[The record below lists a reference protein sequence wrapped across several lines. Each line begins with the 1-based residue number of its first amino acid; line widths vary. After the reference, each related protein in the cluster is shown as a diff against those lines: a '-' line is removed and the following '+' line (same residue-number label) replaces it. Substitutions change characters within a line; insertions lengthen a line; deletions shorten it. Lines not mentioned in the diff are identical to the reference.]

1 MRDSFKNMLAFYHD
15 TIIESGVLKGEDMA
29 KRSKGAGMDSLGG
42 RGVMQQ
48 IQQLQEQMLKAQEEL
63 KNEKVEGSAGG
74 GAVTVEV
81 SGDQRVLSVTVDPGL
96 IEDGDQELI
105 QDLFLAAVNQGLDE
119 SRKLAESKLGP
130 LAGQG
135 LPF

>member
-1 MRDSFKNMLAFYHD
+1 MS
-15 TIIESGVLKGEDMA
+15 
-29 KRSKGAGMDSLGG
+29 KRPKTSGAGSLGG
-42 RGVMQQ
+42 RGVMEQ
-48 IQQLQEQMLKAQEEL
+48 IQQLQEQMLRAQEEL
-63 KNEKVEGSAGG
+63 KNEKVQGSAGG

-81 SGDQRVLSVTVDPGL
+81 SGDQKILSVVVDPGL
-96 IEDGDQELI
+96 IEDGDRELI
-105 QDLFLAAVNQGLDE
+105 QDLILAAINQGLDE

>member
-1 MRDSFKNMLAFYHD
+1 MS
-15 TIIESGVLKGEDMA
+15 
-29 KRSKGAGMDSLGG
+29 KRSNAGAGNLGG

-63 KNEKVEGSAGG
+63 KKEVVSGSAGG

-81 SGDQRVLSVTVDPGL
+81 AGDQRVLSVKVDQGL
-96 IEDGDQELI
+96 IDDADLELL
-105 QDLFLAAVNQGLDE
+105 QDLILAAVNQGLDE
-119 SRKLAESKLGP
+119 SKKLAERKLGP

>member
-1 MRDSFKNMLAFYHD
+1 MS
-15 TIIESGVLKGEDMA
+15 
-29 KRSKGAGMDSLGG
+29 KRSKSPGGSNLSG

-48 IQQLQEQMLKAQEEL
+48 IQQLQDQMLKAQEEL
-63 KNEKVEGSAGG
+63 KSEVVSGSAGG

-81 SGDQRVLSVTVDPGL
+81 TGDQRVLSVKVDPEL
-96 IEDGDQELI
+96 VEDGDLELL
-105 QDLFLAAVNQGLDE
+105 QDLVLAAVNQGLDE
-119 SRKLAESKLGP
+119 SRKLAEKKLGP

>member
-1 MRDSFKNMLAFYHD
+1 
-15 TIIESGVLKGEDMA
+15 MA

-96 IEDGDQELI
+96 IEDGDGELI

>member
-1 MRDSFKNMLAFYHD
+1 MN
-15 TIIESGVLKGEDMA
+15 
-29 KRSKGAGMDSLGG
+29 SLGG
-42 RGVMQQ
+42 QGVMQQ

-63 KNEKVEGSAGG
+63 KNDKVLGSAGG

-81 SGDQRVLSVTVDPGL
+81 SGDQRLLSVRVDPGL
-96 IEDGDQELI
+96 LQEGDSDMLADLI
-105 QDLFLAAVNQGLDE
+105 LAAVNQGLEE

-130 LAGQG
+130 LAGGG

>member
-1 MRDSFKNMLAFYHD
+1 
-15 TIIESGVLKGEDMA
+15 
-29 KRSKGAGMDSLGG
+29 
-42 RGVMQQ
+42 VMQQ
-48 IQQLQEQMLKAQEEL
+48 IQQLQEQMLKAQDAL
-63 KNEKVEGSAGG
+63 KNEKVQGSAGG

-81 SGDQRVLSVTVDPGL
+81 SGDQRVLAVMLDPGL
-96 IEDGDQELI
+96 LEDGDKDLI
-105 QDLFLAAVNQGLDE
+105 QDLVLAAVNQGLEE